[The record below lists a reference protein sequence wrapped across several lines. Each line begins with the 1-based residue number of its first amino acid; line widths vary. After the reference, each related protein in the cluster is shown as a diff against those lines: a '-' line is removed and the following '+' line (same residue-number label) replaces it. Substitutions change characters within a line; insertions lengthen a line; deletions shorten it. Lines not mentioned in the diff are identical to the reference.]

1 MFVQGF
7 GEVLTDV
14 FTVNP
19 AIADL
24 PSASS
29 ILDASNY
36 TFQAVT
42 FGKEAD
48 GFTRHSHAVSS
59 IQRMDGDTAS
69 SISGYDNGVLL
80 IINRDLSDISSTS
93 SYVVSAQYET
103 PAFRKAV
110 TTSSYYNS
118 VPNDPFPSDTRLER
132 GSTLSTNLS
141 SFSAVEGPRTGVDVS
156 SFPNLGHY
164 PNAIL
169 NPQLSS
175 IWNKI
180 GGFAPSGGASAFFYN
195 RDETIVFETTLS
207 GAFNTSGLMDKN
219 GYLTVSPDAA
229 SAGVNYTRG
238 AIVTSSVDTLVTSGQ
253 LILRASV
260 SGGDAISLVSFGS
273 IKHVGV
279 YCLDLQQMLSTGLMP
294 PYDWDALNNNRKYK
308 LVAKSTILDNPLFH
322 RDIALPGRPNPESGL
337 AYWLASNSV
346 LISLNFDFK

>member
-24 PSASS
+24 PSASA

-42 FGKEAD
+42 FGKESD
-48 GFTRHSHAVSS
+48 GFSRHSHAVSS
-59 IQRMDGDTAS
+59 TQRIDFNAAS
-69 SISGYDNGVLL
+69 SISGYDSGVLL
-80 IINRDLSDISSTS
+80 IVNKGSSDPSSTS
-93 SYVVSAQYET
+93 SYVVSAEYDT

-141 SFSAVEGPRTGVDVS
+141 SFSAVVGGEIAVS
-156 SFPNLGHY
+156 SLPNLGHY

-175 IWNKI
+175 IWNKV
-180 GGFAPSGGASAFFYN
+180 GGFAPSGGASAFFYDK
-195 RDETIVFETTLS
+195 DETIVFETTLS

-219 GYLTVSPDAA
+219 GYLTVSPDSA
-229 SAGVNYTRG
+229 SAGVNYTQG
-238 AIVTSSVDTLVTSGQ
+238 AIVTSSVDTLVTNGQ

-273 IKHVGV
+273 FKHVGV
-279 YCLDLQQMLSTGLMP
+279 YCLDMQQMLSTGLMP

-308 LVAKSTILDNPLFH
+308 LVAKSTILDNPLVH
-322 RDIALPGRPNPESGL
+322 RDVAPAGSSNVESGL
-337 AYWLASNSV
+337 AHWLASNSV